1 MDLVNVGFRIF
12 LQNYIEFRPIV
23 NYNGAYNLFHY
34 YNTLRNLEVNYGRN
48 D

>member
-1 MDLVNVGFRIF
+1 MFRIF
-12 LQNYIEFRPIV
+12 LQNNVEFRPNV

-34 YNTLRNLEVNYGRN
+34 TTLRNLEVNYGRN